1 MIDIFKNKITLQ
13 KQYHHHC
20 KIFFSFKMI
29 VFKNTQLEATYRI
42 LIILFLSSMIIMV
55 ANGSPDKNSVLK
67 KCQNMEDCPAGK
79 ICENYNSM
87 KYSLDYI
94 VDAEILMG

>member
-1 MIDIFKNKITLQ
+1 
-13 KQYHHHC
+13 
-20 KIFFSFKMI
+20 MI
-29 VFKNTQLEATYRI
+29 VYKNTRLEAANKI
-42 LIILFLSSMIIMV
+42 LIILFLSAMIIMV
-55 ANGSPDKNSVLK
+55 ANGSLDKNSVLK

-94 VDAEILMG
+94 VEAEILLG